1 MNRVLLPFPPQ
12 RPLAQAMAPTLHAR
26 VGRLDW
32 RRFPDGES
40 LVTLDAALD
49 GAHVAIMASLDRAD
63 RISVPLRFAADTARE
78 LGARSVGLVAPYL
91 GYMRQDARFHAGE
104 AVGARSYA
112 RFLQQAFDWL
122 ATVDPHLHRIRTLA
136 ELFPMPATQASAAPL
151 LAQWIRAQVRDPVLV
166 GPDAESA
173 QWVAQVATAC
183 DAPWLTLRKQRR
195 GDRDVAIDT
204 GADLALLRG
213 RSLVLVDDIVSTG
226 ETLVRAGPAAW
237 SSTRCSRRTRTP
249 ACARP
254 ARTAWPAPTPSR
266 TPATRCRWPACWHRP
281 AARISRATRREP
293 ALRPGRVRAAGHPP
307 GPVKLRRA
315 HAAV

>member
-49 GAHVAIMASLDRAD
+49 GAHVAIVASLDRAD

-136 ELFPMPATQASAAPL
+136 ELFAMPATQVSAAPL
-151 LAQWIRAQVRDPVLV
+151 LAQWIRAQVRDPVVV

-204 GADLALLRG
+204 GADLALLSG

-226 ETLVRAGPAAW
+226 ETLVQAIRQLQAAGP
-237 SSTRCSRRTRTP
+237 RRTCCLVIHP
-249 ACARP
+249 VFAQDAYAR
-254 ARTAWPAPTPSR
+254 
-266 TPATRCRWPACWHRP
+266 
-281 AARISRATRREP
+281 
-293 ALRPGRVRAAGHPP
+293 LRAAGADC
-307 GPVKLRRA
+307 VASTDTIA
-315 HAAV
+315 HASNAMSVAGVLAQACSAHFARHEA